1 MPMEVLH
8 FPHNLN
14 KTLSPLPI
22 VHIPTL
28 MLPLELTVI
37 AINCKMLLPTQDR
50 EKSHSTIN
58 HFRHATQ
65 GNVSTS
71 NQNKQEQYTK
81 QLLCSL
87 KYQISPPSLEQYVQ
101 CKKRTICKRKING
114 NTINKKINVGVILLW
129 HDIKQQSA
137 LTKYQTIINTKPNN
151 NQQHKS
157 EHLWTNQNNNGT
169 RTKQQRNNNQQHC
182 TI

>member
-1 MPMEVLH
+1 
-8 FPHNLN
+8 
-14 KTLSPLPI
+14 
-22 VHIPTL
+22 
-28 MLPLELTVI
+28 
-37 AINCKMLLPTQDR
+37 
-50 EKSHSTIN
+50 
-58 HFRHATQ
+58 
-65 GNVSTS
+65 
-71 NQNKQEQYTK
+71 
-81 QLLCSL
+81 
-87 KYQISPPSLEQYVQ
+87 VQ

-157 EHLWTNQNNNGT
+157 EYLWTNQNNNGT